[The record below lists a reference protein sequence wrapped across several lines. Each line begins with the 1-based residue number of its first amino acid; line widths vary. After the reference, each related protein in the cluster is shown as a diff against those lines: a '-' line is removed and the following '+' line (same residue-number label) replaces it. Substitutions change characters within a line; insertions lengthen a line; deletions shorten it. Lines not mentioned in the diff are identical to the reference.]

1 MLVAIFWAAL
11 FLIVYTYLIYP
22 VLLWLLAAGRKM
34 PEYAPL
40 SEWPE
45 ASLIIA
51 AHNEEAVLRAKLE
64 NALAMDYPA
73 ERLDIIVVSDASTD
87 DTDRIA
93 AEFAARGVRAAPAGG
108 ARRQDRGAK
117 TRVCAWRTGSLSRSP
132 TPIACTRPVRSS
144 GCWQPFAD
152 ERIGCVC
159 GELQYANPSEQGA
172 GKGEGLYWRYEQFL
186 KRRESLLSSALGA
199 NGAIYALRREL
210 FVELRGDIISDFVSP
225 LGAWRRGF
233 RIAYEPKAVAT
244 EYSSVRFGDEF
255 RRRRR
260 IVSRSLYGLWTEAG
274 VLNPC
279 AHFFFCISDAF
290 PQVAALARAGVA
302 VGGARSQYSIGRG
315 RVLRPLARAAS
326 GFLRLGRLGPLAAG
340 MARTV
345 LVVLRASLFYRHQ
358 LGHLAGAAE
367 LPNGSPPPRLA
378 AREVER
384 ICRV

>member
-1 MLVAIFWAAL
+1 MLIAVFWAAL
-11 FLIVYTYLIYP
+11 FLVVYTYLIYP

-40 SEWPE
+40 SEWP
-45 ASLIIA
+45 AVSLIIG

-73 ERLDIIVVSDASTD
+73 EQLDILVVSDASTD
-87 DTDRIA
+87 GTDRIA
-93 AEFAARGVRAAPAGG
+93 TEFAERGVRLHRQEVRGGKTEAQNAGVRL
-108 ARRQDRGAK
+108 ARGQFLAFSDANSMY
-117 TRVCAWRTGSLSRSP
+117 A
-132 TPIACTRPVRSS
+132 SS
-144 GCWQPFAD
+144 ALKRLLAPFAD

-159 GELQYANPSEQGA
+159 GELQYANPDEQGA

-186 KRRESLLSSALGA
+186 KRRESLLSSTLGA

-210 FVELRGDIISDFVSP
+210 FVELRGDIISDFVAP

-274 VLNPC
+274 VLNPF
-279 AHFFFCISDAF
+279 AHFFFAF
-290 PQVAALARAGVA
+290 QMFSHKLLRWLVPVWLLVVLAVNIPLATDEYYGILLALQVAFYGLAALG
-302 VGGARSQYSIGRG
+302 
-315 RVLRPLARAAS
+315 LLLPE
-326 GFLRLGRLGPLAAG
+326 RLGRYW
-340 MARTV
+340 
-345 LVVLRASLFYRHQ
+345 LFYVPTYFTATNLGTLLGLLSFIMGRRHRVWQ
-358 LGHLAGAAE
+358 
-367 LPNGSPPPRLA
+367 P
-378 AREVER
+378 AR
-384 ICRV
+384 

>member
-1 MLVAIFWAAL
+1 MLIAVFWAAL
-11 FLIVYTYLIYP
+11 FLVVYTYLIYP

-40 SEWPE
+40 SEWP
-45 ASLIIA
+45 AVSLIIA

-64 NALAMDYPA
+64 NALAMDYPV

-93 AEFAARGVRAAPAGG
+93 AEFAERGVRLH
-108 ARRQDRGAK
+108 RQE
-117 TRVCAWRTGSLSRSP
+117 
-132 TPIACTRPVRSS
+132 VRSGKTEAQNAGVRLARGQFLAFS
-144 GCWQPFAD
+144 DANSMYASSALKRLLAPFAD

-159 GELQYANPSEQGA
+159 GELQYANPDEQGA

-186 KRRESLLSSALGA
+186 KRRESLLSSTLGA

-210 FVELRGDIISDFVSP
+210 FVELRGDIISDFVAP

-274 VLNPC
+274 VLNPF
-279 AHFFFCISDAF
+279 AHFFFAF
-290 PQVAALARAGVA
+290 QMFSHKLLRWFVPVWLLVVLAVNIPLATDEYYGILLALQVAFYGLAAL
-302 VGGARSQYSIGRG
+302 
-315 RVLRPLARAAS
+315 
-326 GFLRLGRLGPLAAG
+326 GFLLPERLGRYW
-340 MARTV
+340 
-345 LVVLRASLFYRHQ
+345 LFYVPTYFTATNLGTLLGLLSFLMGRRHRVWQ
-358 LGHLAGAAE
+358 
-367 LPNGSPPPRLA
+367 P
-378 AREVER
+378 AR
-384 ICRV
+384 

>member
-11 FLIVYTYLIYP
+11 FLVVYTYLIYP

-93 AEFAARGVRAAPAGG
+93 AEFAVRGVRRHRQEVRGGKTEAQNAGVRLARGQFVAFSDANSMYAPSALKRLL
-108 ARRQDRGAK
+108 A
-117 TRVCAWRTGSLSRSP
+117 
-132 TPIACTRPVRSS
+132 
-144 GCWQPFAD
+144 PFAD

-159 GELQYANPSEQGA
+159 GELQYANPDEQGA

-210 FVELRGDIISDFVSP
+210 FVELRGDIISDFVAP
-225 LGAWRRGF
+225 LHAWRRGF
-233 RIAYEPKAVAT
+233 RIAYEPTAVAT
-244 EYSSVRFGDEF
+244 EYSSGRFGDEF

-274 VLNPC
+274 VLNPF
-279 AHFFFCISDAF
+279 AHFLFAF
-290 PQVAALARAGVA
+290 QMFSHKL
-302 VGGARSQYSIGRG
+302 
-315 RVLRPLARAAS
+315 LRWLVPVWL
-326 GFLRLGRLGPLAAG
+326 
-340 MARTV
+340 
-345 LVVLRASLFYRHQ
+345 LVVLAVNIPLAESEYYDLLLALQVTFYGLAALGLLLPERFGRYWLFYVPAYFTATNWGTLLGLLSFLMGRRHRVWQ
-358 LGHLAGAAE
+358 
-367 LPNGSPPPRLA
+367 P
-378 AREVER
+378 AR
-384 ICRV
+384 

>member
-1 MLVAIFWAAL
+1 MLVAVFWSAL
-11 FLIVYTYLIYP
+11 FFVVYTYLIYP
-22 VLLWLLAAGRKM
+22 VLLWLLAAGRKR

-40 SEWPE
+40 GEWPE

-87 DTDRIA
+87 GTDRIA
-93 AEFAARGVRAAPAGG
+93 AEFAERGVRLHRQEARGGKTEAQNAGVRLARGQFVAFSDANSMYAPSAFKRLL
-108 ARRQDRGAK
+108 A
-117 TRVCAWRTGSLSRSP
+117 
-132 TPIACTRPVRSS
+132 
-144 GCWQPFAD
+144 PFAD

-159 GELQYANPSEQGA
+159 GELQYANPDEQGA

-210 FVELRGDIISDFVSP
+210 FVELRGDIISDFVAP
-225 LGAWRRGF
+225 LYAWRRGF
-233 RIAYEPKAVAT
+233 RIAYEPTAIAT

-274 VLNPC
+274 VLNPF
-279 AHFFFCISDAF
+279 AHFFFALQMFSHKLLRWLVPVWLVVVLAVNIPLATDGYYGLLLAL
-290 PQVAALARAGVA
+290 QVAFYGLAALG
-302 VGGARSQYSIGRG
+302 
-315 RVLRPLARAAS
+315 LLLPE
-326 GFLRLGRLGPLAAG
+326 RLGRYW
-340 MARTV
+340 
-345 LVVLRASLFYRHQ
+345 LFYVPAYFTATNWGTLLGLLSFLTGRRHRVWQ
-358 LGHLAGAAE
+358 
-367 LPNGSPPPRLA
+367 P
-378 AREVER
+378 AR
-384 ICRV
+384 

>member
-45 ASLIIA
+45 TSLIIA
-51 AHNEEAVLRAKLE
+51 AHNEEDVLHAKLE

-87 DTDRIA
+87 GTDCIA
-93 AEFAARGVRAAPAGG
+93 AEFAARGVRLHQQEVRGGKTEAQNAGVRL
-108 ARRQDRGAK
+108 ARGQFVAFSDANSMYASNALKRLLA
-117 TRVCAWRTGSLSRSP
+117 
-132 TPIACTRPVRSS
+132 
-144 GCWQPFAD
+144 PFAD

-159 GELQYANPSEQGA
+159 GELQYANPDEQGA

-210 FVELRGDIISDFVSP
+210 FVELRGDIISDFVAP
-225 LGAWRRGF
+225 LHAWRRGF
-233 RIAYEPKAVAT
+233 RIAYEPTAVAT
-244 EYSSVRFGDEF
+244 EYSSGRFGDEF

-274 VLNPC
+274 VLNPF
-279 AHFFFCISDAF
+279 AHFFFAF
-290 PQVAALARAGVA
+290 QMFSHKLLRWLVPVWLLVVLAVN
-302 VGGARSQYSIGRG
+302 I
-315 RVLRPLARAAS
+315 
-326 GFLRLGRLGPLAAG
+326 PLAASEYYG
-340 MARTV
+340 V
-345 LVVLRASLFYRHQ
+345 LLALQVAFYGLAALGLLLPEWLGRYWLFYVPAYFTATNWGTLLGLLSFLMGRRHRVWQ
-358 LGHLAGAAE
+358 
-367 LPNGSPPPRLA
+367 P
-378 AREVER
+378 AR
-384 ICRV
+384 